1 MSLPSLVNVGVQPS
15 PSNHTTTP
23 EMLQLILEVLNIQ
36 NEETMMSIRGLSRM
50 LLLCQVDKFIA
61 NHFRCNDKI
70 FWRSL
75 LAVVESRTRRVE
87 PLDLHLWPLKGV
99 LVIDNEILA
108 SQANDYVAAN
118 MYKRQFIKFV
128 VYRSIHFDRAIE
140 PRPGKRMFEEL
151 NDVFFNFVWIED
163 AVIRVMT
170 RKNGS
175 IKNVITLIRKTM
187 NSVRT
192 DRDSSYP
199 QVSSEVFVAAVQVI
213 ADSTLEREKKEFTTQ
228 RLSELIQTIESVDFY

>member
-1 MSLPSLVNVGVQPS
+1 
-15 PSNHTTTP
+15 
-23 EMLQLILEVLNIQ
+23 
-36 NEETMMSIRGLSRM
+36 
-50 LLLCQVDKFIA
+50 
-61 NHFRCNDKI
+61 
-70 FWRSL
+70 
-75 LAVVESRTRRVE
+75 
-87 PLDLHLWPLKGV
+87 LKGV